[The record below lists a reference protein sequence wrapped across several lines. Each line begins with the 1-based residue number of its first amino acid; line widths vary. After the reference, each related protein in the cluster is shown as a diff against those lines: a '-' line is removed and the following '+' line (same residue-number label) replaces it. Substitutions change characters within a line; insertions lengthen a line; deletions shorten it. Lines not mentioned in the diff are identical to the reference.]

1 MNPLVAH
8 GASKALSNKYTP
20 IIVGVLVVGGVLITY
35 FVGRKLLES
44 IGVIDTKFDKRIKY
58 LKGFDPNYYK
68 GNLAKVTISTSDA
81 QKIADKVYY
90 SYGYSSSTSGGN
102 VVGDL
107 LVSTGLAKP
116 IESNGRETFFG
127 NDDEEKLIGAI
138 QSAGSE
144 HNLSKVSD
152 IFQKKYG
159 KNMVEYIFSF
169 ADNAE
174 TEAIY
179 KIIKSW

>member
-1 MNPLVAH
+1 MKPVQYAVAE
-8 GASKALSNKYTP
+8 KALSNKYTP
-20 IIVGVLVVGGVLITY
+20 IIVGVLVVGGILATY
-35 FVGRKLLES
+35 FIGRKILEGAG
-44 IGVIDTKFDKRIKY
+44 IVDTKFDNRIKY

-68 GNLAKVTISTSDA
+68 GNISRVTISTAEA
-81 QKIADKVYY
+81 QKIADNVHY
-90 SYGYSSSTSGGN
+90 SYGFSDSSTTALGS
-102 VVGDL
+102 VVGNIINQ
-107 LVSTGLAKP
+107 TGGTQQL
-116 IESNGRETFFG
+116 GRQTFYG

-144 HNLSKVSD
+144 YNLSKASD

-169 ADNAE
+169 ANNAE